1 MILSAGLSETFS
13 FAAPIGIG
21 LVNASINLTRLLTKE
36 CPKNLLFIGTAGS
49 YGKHKEFELLIANRA
64 VNIEI
69 GFLQNLSYSPI
80 LGEITGIN
88 PNVPRETLDKI
99 IVNSSNFITADAV
112 QAKLFLEYGLSIE
125 NMEFFAVLKVAEK
138 FNVPSLGLFCITNY
152 CDKNAHESFL
162 KNRQKA
168 KEKLENSVFSNF
180 KEFL

>member
-13 FAAPIGIG
+13 FATPIGVG
-21 LVNASINLTRLLTKE
+21 LVNASINLAHLLTKK

-49 YGKHKEFELLIANRA
+49 YGKYKKFELLTSNRA

-69 GFLQNLSYSPI
+69 GFLQKLSYSPI
-80 LGEITGIN
+80 LSEVTGIE

-99 IVNSSNFITADAV
+99 VVNSSSFITADAA

-125 NMEFFAVLKVAEK
+125 NMEFFAVLKAAEK
-138 FNVPSLGLFCITNY
+138 FNVPSFGLFCITNY
-152 CDKNAHESFL
+152 CDKNAHNSFL
-162 KNRQKA
+162 ENQQKA
-168 KEKLENSVFSNF
+168 KEKLENAVLSNF